1 MQMLIT
7 LVLGFFLLIVTIIGW
22 VWNII
27 ATIFGAIVALLLL
40 PLVMISKIMDER
52 EREKQFRR
60 YEEEQEDDD
69 IKF

>member
-7 LVLGFFLLIVTIIGW
+7 LVVGFFLLIVAVIGW

-27 ATIFGAIVALLLL
+27 ATIFGAVVALLLL

>member
-7 LVLGFFLLIVTIIGW
+7 LVVGFFLLIVAIIGW

-69 IKF
+69 IS